1 MNIQGDE
8 PDIDISDIRNLNT
21 KMINHDAKI
30 GTLAAKIQ
38 NNKMYENEDVV
49 KVKVKET
56 FDQNSFPL
64 AENFFR
70 KTEDQEKNNIYHHI
84 GVYCYKLQSLKKF
97 ISFKQS
103 KNELDYRLEQL
114 RALDNNIDINVALAN
129 RSPIGVDTKEDYIDI
144 KKIMKY
150 K

>member
-21 KMINHDAKI
+21 KMINHGQKLELQLLKLKI
-30 GTLAAKIQ
+30 IKCMKMKMQLKLESKKLLIKTLFHQQKI
-38 NNKMYENEDVV
+38 
-49 KVKVKET
+49 
-56 FDQNSFPL
+56 
-64 AENFFR
+64 FFR
-70 KTEDQEKNNIYHHI
+70 KTKDQEKNNIYHHI
-84 GVYCYKLQSLKKF
+84 GVYCYKVQSLKKF

-103 KNELDYRLEQL
+103 KNELDNRLEQL